1 MKFINSIG
9 DKAKDTLLQSIAA
22 LLEKNPQSNLPKI
35 V

>member
-22 LLEKNPQSNLPKI
+22 LLEKIHKVIFPK
-35 V
+35 